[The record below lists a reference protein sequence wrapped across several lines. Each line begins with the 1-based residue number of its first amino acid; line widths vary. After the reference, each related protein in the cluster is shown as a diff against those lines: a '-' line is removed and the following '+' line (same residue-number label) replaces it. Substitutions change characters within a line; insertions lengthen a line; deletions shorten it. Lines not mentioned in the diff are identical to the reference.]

1 MNREHNMKTVT
12 VVIPSYNRAKIL
24 PKTIPTYLQPDVN
37 ELIIIDDCSSDN
49 TEQVVKKLQKKYP
62 IIKYFRNEVN
72 SKQTFSKN
80 VGIKNATCDYI
91 YFGDDD
97 SIIKP
102 GTIKRL
108 IEVKEKYNF
117 DLVGARYLTCEDY
130 CSDKIS
136 KISAYE
142 VWKRKLWTVDGSRIA
157 NLEPFRSFFCGY
169 CKSDY
174 IEVPYVHACFLTD
187 RSIASNILFNTFY
200 TGCAL
205 REETDFIIR
214 CLLNDKKIAY
224 VPDACQINLAPKYVK
239 STGARTGGQEAWL
252 KSALECNE
260 IFFKKYWNLLKEK
273 FNLTYSLEQ
282 ILEQTSKDI
291 KDCSASTNKFSLYE
305 YLYFNLYV
313 AYKYRPI
320 GLEWKY

>member
-136 KISAYE
+136 KIAAYE

-157 NLEPFRSFFCGY
+157 KLEPFRSFFCGY

-187 RSIASNILFNTFY
+187 RSIASNILYNTFY

-260 IFFKKYWNLLKEK
+260 IFFKKYWNLLREK

-313 AYKYRPI
+313 ACKYRPI